1 MLTYYGWQTSGCQN
15 IATTYFV
22 FSVDLPWTCICD
34 FPSSFSILPI
44 ELQPFNTT
52 SIRSQG
58 LEIPS
63 HRKACR
69 QEPDSPKTEALRF
82 VPFEIYFLS
91 LETKLRKLTSLKG
104 TCFTVESEVWNHLF
118 PLLLPSGPRLVN
130 LKGWSGK
137 TTSRWLW
144 TQLKTFPVFL
154 MIHIISYQVLTPS
167 PGGRGSKIQDWAD
180 TLSVCTLKLQ
190 NYNPTYV
197 SLKLS
202 LAYDTGV
209 YILPKNWVFYKMP
222 F

>member
-1 MLTYYGWQTSGCQN
+1 MLKSDCQN

-22 FSVDLPWTCICD
+22 FAKHLPCTCICD

-44 ELQPFNTT
+44 KLQPFNTT

-104 TCFTVESEVWNHLF
+104 TCLTVESEVWNHLF

-137 TTSRWLW
+137 TTCRWLW
-144 TQLKTFPVFL
+144 TPLKTFPVL
-154 MIHIISYQVLTPS
+154 MISSWLTCMWRNDQSEFPPCVPQLPS
-167 PGGRGSKIQDWAD
+167 AG
-180 TLSVCTLKLQ
+180 TTEE
-190 NYNPTYV
+190 
-197 SLKLS
+197 
-202 LAYDTGV
+202 
-209 YILPKNWVFYKMP
+209 KMNEK
-222 F
+222 